1 MKEQMISVRGAR
13 THNLRSVSL
22 DIPKKRL
29 VVFTGLSGSGKSSL
43 VFDTIHTEAQR
54 QLIETFSSFA
64 RRRLPKLS
72 RPDVDEIRNIG
83 TSIVIDQKR
92 MGRNMRSTVGTATE
106 LSTYLR
112 MLFSR
117 CGKTPGNGLYP
128 SFFFSFNHPEGMCP
142 SCSGLGKR
150 IRVDTGRLLDRTK
163 SLKDGAVTHPDF
175 KVGGWNWRELL
186 ATGLFPTEL
195 PLERWSEKDLETLL
209 YADKIPVQRAH
220 AAGSYLKYHEGLCTK
235 LERLYVNKAED
246 DLPETRKNA
255 YSLYFTQQDCTVCGG
270 HRLNSRALSVTVDGH
285 TIAGLSS
292 MELSALDAFLSGLER
307 RDSKAADLLILKMR
321 RILSHLIGIGVGYL
335 SLSRA
340 VATLSG
346 GESQRVKMARQLDC
360 DLVDLMYIL
369 DEPTTGLHPGDS
381 EKLIALM
388 RSLRDKGNSVLVV
401 EHDPDVIMSADWVV
415 DIGPGAGV
423 SGGNVLFSGEPENL
437 LSCGS
442 VTGKAISAGRNARTT
457 ERKRREWKDAY
468 EIKDAN
474 LHNLR
479 NVSCRIPKG
488 VLTCVTGVAG
498 SGKSSLISGVFV
510 PRHPEAV
517 VIDQTAITGNSRSTP
532 ASYIGVFDLMRKE
545 FAAATGRK
553 PGLFSFNSE
562 GGCPKCGGSG
572 CLQIEMSF
580 LDDVRMVCDEC
591 GGKRYNE
598 EALAVT
604 LREKNISE
612 VLGMTPDEA
621 AAFFTTKEI
630 ARRLKVISEVGLDYI
645 AIGQPL
651 STMSGGECQR
661 LKLAT
666 ELHKK
671 GGLYVM
677 DEPTTGLH
685 LNDIGRLLAIVDRLV
700 RGGNTV
706 IVIEHDLDFIH
717 AADWVIDMGP
727 GGGKD
732 GGRIVACGTPE
743 TVAENRDSVT
753 GRYLRQ

>member
-1 MKEQMISVRGAR
+1 MKEHMISVTGAR
-13 THNLRSVSL
+13 THNLRNVSL
-22 DIPKKRL
+22 DIPKNRL

-54 QLIETFSSFA
+54 QLDETYSSYA

-72 RPDVDEIRNIG
+72 RPDVDEIKNIG

-112 MLFSR
+112 LLFSR
-117 CGKTPGNGLYP
+117 CGKTPGNELYP

-142 SCSGLGKR
+142 ACSGLGKR
-150 IRVDTGRLLDRTK
+150 IQVDTAKLLDTTK

-186 ATGLFPTEL
+186 AAGLFPVDT
-195 PLERWSEKDLETLL
+195 PLSEWNEKEMHDLL

-255 YSLYFTQQDCTVCGG
+255 YSLYFTHRDCTGCGG
-270 HRLNSRALSVTVDGH
+270 HRLNPRALSVTVDGR
-285 TIAGLSS
+285 TIADLSS
-292 MELSALDAFLSGLER
+292 MELCMLDGFLSGFAE
-307 RDSKAADLLILKMR
+307 KNGAAASLLVTKMR

-335 SLSRA
+335 SLSRP

-360 DLVDLMYIL
+360 DLVDLMYVL
-369 DEPTTGLHPGDS
+369 DEPTTGLHPCDG
-381 EKLIALM
+381 EKLVGLM

-401 EHDPDVIMSADWVV
+401 EHDPDVIMAADWVV
-415 DIGPGAGV
+415 DMGPGAGV
-423 SGGNVLFSGEPENL
+423 HGGEVLFCGEPREL
-437 LSCGS
+437 LASGS
-442 VTGKAISAGRNARTT
+442 VTGAAISAGRSG
-457 ERKRREWKDAY
+457 ERKTITRRAWKDSY
-468 EIKDAN
+468 EIREAT
-474 LHNLR
+474 LHNLQG
-479 NVSCRIPKG
+479 VSCSIPKG

-498 SGKSSLISGVFV
+498 SGKSSLIGGVFI
-510 PRHPEAV
+510 PQHPEAV
-517 VIDQTAITGNSRSTP
+517 MIDQTAITGNSRSTP

-545 FAAATGRK
+545 FSAATGK
-553 PGLFSFNSE
+553 KQGLFSFNSD

-572 CLQIEMSF
+572 YLSVEMSF

-591 GGKRYNE
+591 GGKRYNAD
-598 EALAVT
+598 ALAVT
-604 LREKNISE
+604 CRGKDISQ
-612 VLGMTPDEA
+612 VLDMTPDEA
-621 AAFFTTKEI
+621 AGFFTTKEI
-630 ARRLKVISEVGLDYI
+630 SRRLKVLSEVGLDYI
-645 AIGQPL
+645 GIGQPL
-651 STMSGGECQR
+651 STLSGGECQR

-666 ELHKK
+666 ELHKR

-685 LNDIGRLLAIVDRLV
+685 LNDIGRLLEIVDRLV
-700 RGGNTV
+700 RSGNTV
-706 IVIEHDLDFIH
+706 IVIEHNIDFIR

-743 TVAENRDSVT
+743 EVAQNRDSVT
-753 GRYLRQ
+753 GRYLA